1 MVLIVYGRLATVDN
15 NGAVV
20 KLVYTTDLKSVTER
34 YGGSNPSRLIMVVVR
49 VYRV

>member
-1 MVLIVYGRLATVDN
+1 MF
-15 NGAVV
+15 GAVV

-34 YGGSNPSRLIMVVVR
+34 YGGSNPSRLIMVVVH

>member
-1 MVLIVYGRLATVDN
+1 MF
-15 NGAVV
+15 GAVV

-34 YGGSNPSRLIMVVVR
+34 YGGSSPSRPIMVVVH